1 MERGLSTEQV
11 EAQAELPRSGRGVSG
26 NAQRP
31 PGRRRRGSWLV
42 FVTPKEPI
50 PRPAFLTLSVIG
62 FIIPFAL
69 WAGLTYGGVLSSFF
83 LPTPTTVV
91 GTLWTMITQQDF
103 LTDVWASVY
112 RILIGFVI
120 SAVIGV
126 PLGILIG
133 SFQSFQALFEQPVSF
148 ARYLPASAFIPLLI
162 VWFGFD
168 ESEKVAVII
177 IGSFFQLTLLV
188 ADISAGVPKELLNIA
203 YTLGASR
210 RQVFARVLLP
220 ACLPG
225 IVDTLRI
232 IIGWAW
238 TYIIVAELV
247 AAQSGIG
254 HVILDAERFSA
265 TDQIVAGIL
274 TIGILGLITD
284 TIFRVFHHLMFP
296 YVERVER

>member
-11 EAQAELPRSGRGVSG
+11 EAQAELTRPVSQG
-26 NAQRP
+26 RP
-31 PGRRRRGSWLV
+31 PRRRRRGRWLV

-50 PRPAFLTLSVIG
+50 PRPAFLILSVIG

-69 WAGLTYGGVLSSFF
+69 WAGLTYGGVLSAFF

-103 LTDVWASVY
+103 LTDVWASVS

-284 TIFRVFHHLMFP
+284 TIFRVFHHLLFP

>member
-1 MERGLSTEQV
+1 MERGLSAEQV
-11 EAQAELPRSGRGVSG
+11 RAQAELPRPVGGG
-26 NAQRP
+26 RP
-31 PGRRRRGSWLV
+31 PRRRYRGRLAA
-42 FVTPKEPI
+42 FITPKEPI
-50 PRPAFLTLSVIG
+50 PRTAFLVLTLVG

-69 WAGLTYGGVLSSFF
+69 WAALTYGSVLDPFF
-83 LPTPTTVV
+83 LPTPGTVI
-91 GTLWTMITQQDF
+91 GTLWTMLSQDNF
-103 LTDVWASVY
+103 LTDIWASVY
-112 RILIGFVI
+112 RILLGFVI
-120 SAVIGV
+120 SAVVGV

-133 SFQSFQALFEQPVSF
+133 SFQSFRALFEQPVSF

-162 VWFGFD
+162 VWFGLGD
-168 ESEKVAVII
+168 SEKVAVII

-210 RQVFARVLLP
+210 WQVFSRVLVP

-247 AAQSGIG
+247 SADSGIG
-254 HVILDAERFSA
+254 HVILQAMRFSA

-274 TIGILGLITD
+274 AIGILGLITD
-284 TIFRVFHHLMFP
+284 TTFRVLHRLLFP
-296 YVERVER
+296 YVERIGQ

>member
-1 MERGLSTEQV
+1 
-11 EAQAELPRSGRGVSG
+11 
-26 NAQRP
+26 
-31 PGRRRRGSWLV
+31 
-42 FVTPKEPI
+42 
-50 PRPAFLTLSVIG
+50 
-62 FIIPFAL
+62 
-69 WAGLTYGGVLSSFF
+69 
-83 LPTPTTVV
+83 
-91 GTLWTMITQQDF
+91 
-103 LTDVWASVY
+103 
-112 RILIGFVI
+112 
-120 SAVIGV
+120 
-126 PLGILIG
+126 
-133 SFQSFQALFEQPVSF
+133 
-148 ARYLPASAFIPLLI
+148 LLI
-162 VWFGFD
+162 VWFGLE
-168 ESEKVAVII
+168 ESEKIAVII

-210 RQVFARVLLP
+210 RQVFTRVLLP

-247 AAQSGIG
+247 SAQSGIG

-284 TIFRVFHHLMFP
+284 TIFRVFHRVAFP

>member
-11 EAQAELPRSGRGVSG
+11 QAQAERPRPVRGGRPPRRRYSGRF
-26 NAQRP
+26 AA
-31 PGRRRRGSWLV
+31 
-42 FVTPKEPI
+42 FITPKEPI
-50 PRPAFLTLSVIG
+50 PRIGALILTLIG
-62 FIIPFAL
+62 FSIPFAL
-69 WAGLTYGGVLSSFF
+69 WALLTYGGALSAFF
-83 LPTPTTVV
+83 LPTPGTVV
-91 GTLWTMITQQDF
+91 GTLWTMITQDSF

-112 RILIGFVI
+112 RILQGFVI
-120 SAVIGV
+120 SAIIGV
-126 PLGILIG
+126 PLGILMG
-133 SFQSFQALFEQPVSF
+133 SFESFRALFEQPISF

-162 VWFGFD
+162 VWFGLD
-168 ESEKVAVII
+168 ESGKVAVII

-210 RQVFARVLLP
+210 WQVFTRVLIP

-225 IVDTLRI
+225 VVDTLRI

-247 AAQSGIG
+247 SAQSGIG
-254 HVILDAERFSA
+254 HVILQAERFSQ

-274 TIGILGLITD
+274 AIGILGLITD
-284 TIFRVFHHLMFP
+284 TSFRIFHRLLFP
-296 YVERVER
+296 YVERVQR

>member
-1 MERGLSTEQV
+1 MRQG
-11 EAQAELPRSGRGVSG
+11 
-26 NAQRP
+26 RP
-31 PGRRRRGSWLV
+31 PRRRYRGPGAS
-42 FVTPKEPI
+42 FITPKEPI
-50 PRPAFLTLSVIG
+50 PRTAFLILTLIG
-62 FIIPFAL
+62 MIIPFAL
-69 WAGLTYGGVLSSFF
+69 WAGLTYGNVLDSFF
-83 LPTPTTVV
+83 LPSPGTTI
-91 GTLWTMITQQDF
+91 GTLWTMITQNGF
-103 LTDVWASVY
+103 LNDAWASVY
-112 RILIGFVI
+112 RILIGFVL
-120 SAVIGV
+120 SAIVGV

-133 SFQSFQALFEQPVSF
+133 SFQSFRALFEQPVSF

-162 VWFGFD
+162 VWFGLGD
-168 ESEKVAVII
+168 SEKVAVIV

-210 RQVFARVLLP
+210 WQVFTRVLVP

-247 AAQSGIG
+247 SADSGIG
-254 HVILDAERFSA
+254 HVILQAMRFSA

-274 TIGILGLITD
+274 AIGILGLITD
-284 TIFRVFHHLMFP
+284 TTVRVAHRLLFP
-296 YVERVER
+296 YVERIGQ